1 MGQIPC
7 CGSTTT
13 DTYAPIEN
21 DVSPYSGIP
30 YAPVRRTSSLTP
42 LTPSRFVVQSFHSI
56 EDSYMIDK
64 VLGSGAYGV
73 VCKAV
78 HKKTGELRAIKFIS
92 RKKVKTQTESELLS
106 EIDILKHLDHP
117 NIMKIFEFSANVKGY
132 YIVSEYLPGG
142 ELFDVIAKRKQFSEV
157 DAASIMRQLIGA
169 ISYCHSKHVM
179 HRDLKP
185 ENILIDAIEGDMI
198 YVKIVDFGNALFC
211 PPNKAISEKVGSIY
225 YVAPEILNGHHT
237 YKCDVWS
244 LGVIMYI
251 LLSGRVPFNG
261 SSEKKIFKDI
271 LKGSFSFPSPLWD
284 RISKEAK
291 DLITKMLT
299 YNPDKR
305 IAAAE
310 AYNHPWFK
318 ICELPAVDPI
328 QAKEILQNL
337 KGLNRQTKLQK
348 AAMMFIV
355 TQLMTKEER
364 DQLTDVFIAFDKNGD
379 GKLTHEELISAYK
392 FISDNKLV
400 ASREIEELLKETNF
414 DKNIK
419 INYSEFLVAAANKK
433 KLLTLENIKEAFAAF
448 DVNKNGYITP
458 EELKTVLGPGKKLDE
473 KVWKKIIAEVDTK
486 ELEKISYDEFE
497 HLLMN
502 YTLE

>member
-13 DTYAPIEN
+13 DTYTLIGN
-21 DVSPYSGIP
+21 NLSPYSGIP
-30 YAPVRRTSSLTP
+30 YHPIRRTSSLIS
-42 LTPSRFVVQSFHSI
+42 LDPSRFVVQSPHSI
-56 EDSYMIDK
+56 EENYQIEK

-78 HKKTGELRAIKFIS
+78 QKRTGELRAIKFIS
-92 RKKVKTQTESELLS
+92 RKKVRTQTESELIS

-117 NIMKIFEFSANVKGY
+117 SIMKIYEFSANIKGY

-142 ELFDVIAKRKQFSEV
+142 ELFDAIAKRKQFLEV
-157 DAASIMRQLIGA
+157 DVANIMRQLIGA
-169 ISYCHSKHVM
+169 ISYCHSRHVM

-211 PPNKAISEKVGSIY
+211 APDKAISEKVGSIY

-261 SSEKKIFKDI
+261 SSEKKIFKAI
-271 LKGSFSFPSPLWD
+271 MEGSFTFPSPLWD
-284 RISKEAK
+284 KISKEAK

-299 YNPDKR
+299 HNPDKR
-305 IAAAE
+305 ISAAE

-318 ICELPAVDPI
+318 MFERPAVDPV

-364 DQLTDVFIAFDKNGD
+364 DKLTDFFMALDKNGD
-379 GKLTHEELISAYK
+379 GKLTHEELVSAYEC
-392 FISDNKLV
+392 ISDNELM
-400 ASREIEELLKETNF
+400 AGREIEDLLKETHF
-414 DKNIK
+414 EKNIK
-419 INYSEFLVAAANKK
+419 INYTDFLVAAANKK
-433 KLLTLENIKEAFAAF
+433 KLLTLENIKKAFATF
-448 DVNKNGYITP
+448 DVNKKGYITP
-458 EELKTVLGPGKKLDE
+458 EELKTVLGPGKKFDE

-486 ELEKISYDEFE
+486 ELGKISYDEFE
-497 HLLMN
+497 RLLMN
-502 YTLE
+502 YSLA